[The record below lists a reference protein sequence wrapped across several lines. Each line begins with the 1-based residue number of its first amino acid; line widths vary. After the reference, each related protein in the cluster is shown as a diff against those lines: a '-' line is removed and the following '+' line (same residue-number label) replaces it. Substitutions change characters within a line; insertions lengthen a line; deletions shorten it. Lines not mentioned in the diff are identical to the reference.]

1 MILPVN
7 IVGRSFLL
15 METLIESSVVMVVIS
30 SIDLVVTSMNRD
42 LDLREMTYQIIMK
55 NMKKMLIKNLI
66 SRDEYMDF
74 ESKMKEKYKPII
86 GPIYS
91 EIDLI

>member
-1 MILPVN
+1 
-7 IVGRSFLL
+7 
-15 METLIESSVVMVVIS
+15 
-30 SIDLVVTSMNRD
+30 MNKE

-55 NMKKMLIKNLI
+55 NMKKMLIKGLI
-66 SRDEYMDF
+66 SREEYMELD
-74 ESKMKEKYKPII
+74 SKMKEKYKPVT

>member
-1 MILPVN
+1 
-7 IVGRSFLL
+7 
-15 METLIESSVVMVVIS
+15 MVVIL
-30 SIDLVVTSMNRD
+30 SIDLVVTSMNKD

-55 NMKKMLIKNLI
+55 NMKKMLIKDLI
-66 SRDEYMDF
+66 SREEYMEFDI
-74 ESKMKEKYKPII
+74 KMREKYKPVI

>member
-1 MILPVN
+1 
-7 IVGRSFLL
+7 
-15 METLIESSVVMVVIS
+15 
-30 SIDLVVTSMNRD
+30 MNRD

-55 NMKKMLIKNLI
+55 NMKKMLIKDLI
-66 SRDEYMDF
+66 SREEYMEFD
-74 ESKMKEKYKPII
+74 SKMREKYKPVI

>member
-1 MILPVN
+1 
-7 IVGRSFLL
+7 
-15 METLIESSVVMVVIS
+15 MVVIL
-30 SIDLVVTSMNRD
+30 SIDLVVTSMNKD

-55 NMKKMLIKNLI
+55 NMKKMLIKDLI
-66 SRDEYMDF
+66 SREEYMEFD
-74 ESKMKEKYKPII
+74 SKMREKYKPVI

>member
-1 MILPVN
+1 
-7 IVGRSFLL
+7 
-15 METLIESSVVMVVIS
+15 MVVILS
-30 SIDLVVTSMNRD
+30 TDLVVTSMNKD

-55 NMKKMLIKNLI
+55 NMKKMLIKDLI
-66 SRDEYMDF
+66 SREEYMEFDI
-74 ESKMKEKYKPII
+74 KMREKYKPVI

>member
-1 MILPVN
+1 
-7 IVGRSFLL
+7 
-15 METLIESSVVMVVIS
+15 
-30 SIDLVVTSMNRD
+30 MNKD

-55 NMKKMLIKNLI
+55 NIKKMLIKNLI
-66 SRDEYMDF
+66 SREEYMEFD
-74 ESKMKEKYKPII
+74 SKMREKYKPII

>member
-1 MILPVN
+1 
-7 IVGRSFLL
+7 
-15 METLIESSVVMVVIS
+15 MVVIL
-30 SIDLVVTSMNRD
+30 SIDLVVTSMNKD

-55 NMKKMLIKNLI
+55 NMKKMLIKDLI
-66 SRDEYMDF
+66 SRKEYMEFD
-74 ESKMKEKYKPII
+74 SKMREKYKPVI

>member
-1 MILPVN
+1 
-7 IVGRSFLL
+7 
-15 METLIESSVVMVVIS
+15 MVVIL
-30 SIDLVVTSMNRD
+30 SIDLVVTSMNKD

>member
-1 MILPVN
+1 
-7 IVGRSFLL
+7 
-15 METLIESSVVMVVIS
+15 
-30 SIDLVVTSMNRD
+30 MNKD

>member
-1 MILPVN
+1 
-7 IVGRSFLL
+7 
-15 METLIESSVVMVVIS
+15 MVVIL
-30 SIDLVVTSMNRD
+30 SIDLVVTSMNKD
-42 LDLREMTYQIIMK
+42 LDLREMTYQIITK

-66 SRDEYMDF
+66 SIDEYMDF

>member
-1 MILPVN
+1 
-7 IVGRSFLL
+7 
-15 METLIESSVVMVVIS
+15 
-30 SIDLVVTSMNRD
+30 MNRD

>member
-1 MILPVN
+1 
-7 IVGRSFLL
+7 
-15 METLIESSVVMVVIS
+15 MVVIL
-30 SIDLVVTSMNRD
+30 SIDLVVTSMNKD
-42 LDLREMTYQIIMK
+42 FDLREMTYQIIMK

>member
-1 MILPVN
+1 
-7 IVGRSFLL
+7 
-15 METLIESSVVMVVIS
+15 MVVIL
-30 SIDLVVTSMNRD
+30 SIDLVVTSMNKD

-55 NMKKMLIKNLI
+55 NIKKMLIKDLI
-66 SRDEYMDF
+66 SREEYMEFD
-74 ESKMKEKYKPII
+74 SKMREKYKPII